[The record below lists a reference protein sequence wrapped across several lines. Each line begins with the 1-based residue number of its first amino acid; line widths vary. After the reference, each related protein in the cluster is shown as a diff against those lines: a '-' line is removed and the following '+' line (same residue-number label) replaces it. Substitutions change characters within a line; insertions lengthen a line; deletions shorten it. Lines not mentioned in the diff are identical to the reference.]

1 MCSNSNDSA
10 FDSGVWV
17 SLIPFDSPCATTTA
31 TSKIIFSSFYLY
43 VKSAATRALD
53 EAAVSEVLDCMKKD
67 SIEPV
72 NTGSMK
78 SMNAFVLTL

>member
-1 MCSNSNDSA
+1 MLPPPQPKRC
-10 FDSGVWV
+10 
-17 SLIPFDSPCATTTA
+17 
-31 TSKIIFSSFYLY
+31 IFSSFYLY

-67 SIEPV
+67 DIEPV

-78 SMNAFVLTL
+78 SMNAFVLIL